1 VMAERRYPDTVMRTR
16 SNFDTHGQTA
26 DRQFFIDDPVHTPM
40 YVNLP
45 YRCMLPKRADGLLV
59 IGLGMSAHRDAMPIL
74 RMVADV
80 QNQGYVAGYAAA
92 RSAKSGRAPRDLDV
106 KELQRHFVEQDILP
120 AEALDWKDTFPL
132 ADDVLADAVRT
143 LPDGY
148 RGLNLLLTDAPRAL
162 PLLKAA
168 YAAEPARQV
177 GDGVQPS
184 REAKFA
190 YAHVLALL
198 GEADGAALL
207 VDRLASAAAWDQGW
221 NFKGMSQFNR
231 SVSWMDSYAIALG
244 YARAKEAVPVLC
256 ALAAKLTEKDH
267 YSHFRAVAKALEL
280 IGDPRGADAL
290 ARCLAVP
297 GIGGHARTVSTL
309 APLPQ
314 FENATA
320 DRERTLLLREIC
332 LARALYRL
340 GDTPDGLGRKTLE
353 AYARDPRGAYAAHA
367 RLVLEGK

>member
-1 VMAERRYPDTVMRTR
+1 MPSLHRVRVDGRLDLA
-16 SNFDTHGQTA
+16 S
-26 DRQFFIDDPVHTPM
+26 PVVSAVALTGTGVVSAVTDQPA
-40 YVNLP
+40 NLQ
-45 YRCMLPKRADGLLV
+45 LE
-59 IGLGMSAHRDAMPIL
+59 
-74 RMVADV
+74 
-80 QNQGYVAGYAAA
+80 A
-92 RSAKSGRAPRDLDV
+92 RSGS
-106 KELQRHFVEQDILP
+106 FVFEG
-120 AEALDWKDTFPL
+120 A
-132 ADDVLADAVRT
+132 
-143 LPDGY
+143 
-148 RGLNLLLTDAPRAL
+148 
-162 PLLKAA
+162 
-168 YAAEPARQV
+168 
-177 GDGVQPS
+177 
-184 REAKFA
+184 
-190 YAHVLALL
+190 L

-290 ARCLAVP
+290 ARCLAAP

-340 GDTPDGLGRKTLE
+340 GDTADGLGRKTLE